1 MERQDKELIINIA
14 NELQSGLRRISTF
27 FDSLDTN
34 MKKEL
39 QKSADFFADET
50 RMLRST
56 ISDLSDTQLQTITNL
71 SENLKIFTST
81 MSRLE
86 SSIERNTRAME
97 QQGKIMEQFLSI
109 MTEGKKVESEPKK
122 KHETNHAVLNKAA
135 DAIKPKER
143 FDRDALITLL
153 ATSQRGEKVDG
164 FVFYRLGIN
173 DKARETAISK
183 LKQTGIRVSDN
194 NGLCAILKDDNIEAY
209 CLVKQYDTDRKN
221 GKDTPLI
228 QEVMKRREKMKQLAR
243 LPQNT
248 GRV

>member
-50 RMLRST
+50 RMLRRT
-56 ISDLSDTQLQTITNL
+56 ISHLSDTQLQTITNL
-71 SENLKIFTST
+71 SENLKTFTST

-153 ATSQRGEKVDG
+153 ATSQRGEKVDR

-173 DKARETAISK
+173 DKAWETAISK
-183 LKQTGIRVSDN
+183 LKQSGIMVSDN
-194 NGLCAILKDDNIEAY
+194 YGLFGILKDDNSEAY
-209 CLVKQYDTDRKN
+209 CLLKQYDTDRKN
-221 GKDTPLI
+221 EKNSSLV
-228 QEVMKRREKMKQLAR
+228 QEVMKRREEMKQLAR
-243 LPQNT
+243 LPKNP